1 MHDSRRL
8 IGWGMVY
15 TISMNEA
22 GDGQS
27 SEEIINPFLVI
38 VATDYILKQQPVAAE
53 EDWLLLNVAL
63 MDDIGAR
70 AWLEELLDVL
80 SLPQSKY
87 DGHDIVNP
95 GIVVDISSDLARKY
109 DLTYTRDEWLD
120 ANEKLIAAVGSRE
133 CLTLF
138 LAFLKKP

>member
-1 MHDSRRL
+1 
-8 IGWGMVY
+8 
-15 TISMNEA
+15 MNEA
-22 GDGQS
+22 GDMKR

-38 VATDYILKQQPVAAE
+38 VATDYVLKQQPIAAE

-95 GIVVDISSDLARKY
+95 GIVVDISNDLARKY
-109 DLTYTRDEWLD
+109 ELMQTRDEWLD
-120 ANEKLIAAVGSRE
+120 ANEKLIETVGSRE
-133 CLTLF
+133 WLTLL
-138 LAFLKKP
+138 LAFLKMP

>member
-1 MHDSRRL
+1 
-8 IGWGMVY
+8 MVY

-22 GDGQS
+22 GDTKR
-27 SEEIINPFLVI
+27 SEEIINPFLVV
-38 VATDYILKQQPVAAE
+38 VATDYILKQQPIAAE

-80 SLPQSKY
+80 SLPQSNY

-95 GIVVDISSDLARKY
+95 GIVVDISDDLAHKY
-109 DLTYTRDEWLD
+109 ELTQTRNEWLD
-120 ANEKLIAAVGSRE
+120 ANENLIAKVGSQE
-133 CLTLF
+133 WLTLL
-138 LAFLKKP
+138 LAFLKKQ

>member
-1 MHDSRRL
+1 MLYLVVGSHRRNGL
-8 IGWGMVY
+8 FV
-15 TISMNEA
+15 
-22 GDGQS
+22 
-27 SEEIINPFLVI
+27 

-63 MDDIGAR
+63 MDDIGTK

-80 SLPQSKY
+80 SLPQSNY

-95 GIVVDISSDLARKY
+95 GIVVDISDDLARKY
-109 DLTYTRDEWLD
+109 ELTQTRDEWLD
-120 ANEKLIAAVGSRE
+120 ANEKLIAAVGSHE
-133 CLTLF
+133 WLTLL

>member
-1 MHDSRRL
+1 
-8 IGWGMVY
+8 MVY
-15 TISMNEA
+15 TISMNQA
-22 GDGQS
+22 GDTKRR
-27 SEEIINPFLVI
+27 EEIINPFLVI

-63 MDDIGAR
+63 MDNIGAR

-95 GIVVDISSDLARKY
+95 GIVVDISNDLASNY
-109 DLTYTRDEWLD
+109 ELMHTRNEWLD
-120 ANEKLIAAVGSRE
+120 VNEKLIATVGSQE
-133 CLTLF
+133 WLTLL

>member
-1 MHDSRRL
+1 
-8 IGWGMVY
+8 
-15 TISMNEA
+15 MNEA
-22 GDGQS
+22 GDTKR
-27 SEEIINPFLVI
+27 SEEIINPFLVV

-80 SLPQSKY
+80 SFPQSNY
-87 DGHDIVNP
+87 NGHDIVNP
-95 GIVVDISSDLARKY
+95 GIVVDISNDLARKY
-109 DLTYTRDEWLD
+109 ELTRTRDEWLD
-120 ANEKLIAAVGSRE
+120 ANEEIIATAGSHE
-133 CLTLF
+133 WLTLL